1 MIQVTVAEKNN
12 EISAFTISGHANSGP
27 YGYDLVCAAVSA
39 VTFGAVN
46 AVLELAKI
54 NLEIDQAGEGGYLA
68 VNLPPNGTQNRN
80 KKQKPFFKQCLF
92 HWKKLNVEFIR
103 LFKLRE
109 IKEGP
114 FYVKN

>member
-12 EISAFTISGHANSGP
+12 EISAITLSGPANSGP

-46 AVLELAKI
+46 AVLVLAKI

-68 VNLPPNGTQNRN
+68 VNLPPTGTSDQIE
-80 KKQKPFFKQCLF
+80 KA
-92 HWKKLNVEFIR
+92 KLNFQAMLYAFETTER
-103 LFKLRE
+103 D
-109 IKEGP
+109 
-114 FYVKN
+114 

>member
-39 VTFGAVN
+39 VSFGAVN
-46 AVLELAKI
+46 AVFELAKI

-68 VNLPPNGTQNRN
+68 VNLPLNCSSDQKEKAQLIFEAMLVSLKTIEREYSQFIQIKRN
-80 KKQKPFFKQCLF
+80 
-92 HWKKLNVEFIR
+92 
-103 LFKLRE
+103 
-109 IKEGP
+109 
-114 FYVKN
+114 